1 MPMTSIRLGR
11 GLAALAGLVLAGA
24 AEASPAGLL
33 IRLDSGGESLG
44 GPVVVVLQGDGGKT
58 DEITLKDDGAQPDV
72 SAGDLSYAGA
82 AAVAGDSFE
91 ISVRIGEK
99 TLSGGAISWSPEDQM
114 RDLDIRLSGGSV
126 SLQAGVAGSGG
137 GGGGGG
143 PPGGA
148 AMGSGGGGAPGGGG
162 GGGVPTADA
171 TAGPGLFIGLGL
183 GLVALLGLLWLWVRG
198 RSAGPDLSALRGL
211 ETLPEASVLGEAA
224 PPLSEGLQLLVHTAD
239 DEPALIRALL
249 TTMAR
254 THRVV
259 VVAPARVE
267 VPSVPGGPVYRGAS
281 GRPSEVGAAV
291 DAVLATPG
299 RNVAVLLIGQG
310 GSPDLY
316 RDLAD
321 VLPTGAGGF
330 ALVSQPVEIE
340 LARGEIAASVDG
352 FTLTREGRPWPLRRG
367 SQGQLLPARSADPS
381 STPV

>member
-1 MPMTSIRLGR
+1 
-11 GLAALAGLVLAGA
+11 
-24 AEASPAGLL
+24 
-33 IRLDSGGESLG
+33 
-44 GPVVVVLQGDGGKT
+44 
-58 DEITLKDDGAQPDV
+58 
-72 SAGDLSYAGA
+72 
-82 AAVAGDSFE
+82 VAGDSFE
-91 ISVRIGEK
+91 VSVRIGDK
-99 TLSGGAISWSPEDQM
+99 TLSGGAISWSPDDQM

-162 GGGVPTADA
+162 GGGNGASTADGA
-171 TAGPGLFIGLGL
+171 AGPGLFIGLGL

-224 PPLSEGLQLLVHTAD
+224 PPLSEGLQLLVHTAE
-239 DEPALIRALL
+239 DEPALIRSLL

-267 VPSVPGGPVYRGAS
+267 VPSVPGCPVYRGAS

-310 GSPDLY
+310 GSADLY

-340 LARGEIAASVDG
+340 LARAEIAASVDG
-352 FTLTREGRPWPLRRG
+352 FTLMREGRAWPLRRG
-367 SQGQLLPARSADPS
+367 AQGQLLPARSADPS